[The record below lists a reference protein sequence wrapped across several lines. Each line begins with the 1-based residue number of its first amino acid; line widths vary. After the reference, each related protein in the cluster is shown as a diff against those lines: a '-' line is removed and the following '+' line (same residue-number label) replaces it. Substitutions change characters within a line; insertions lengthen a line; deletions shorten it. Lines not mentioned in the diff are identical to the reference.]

1 MREIQSI
8 NNGWAFHKGD
18 TRHHKIPK
26 KVKKGWE
33 SVNLPHTWNA
43 MDGQDGG
50 FDYFRSC
57 CWYFKELEILP
68 KNNEEIYLEIPAASL
83 SAEVYINGTHV
94 CTHKGGFSIFRV
106 HLTPYIN
113 PKKATKIAICT
124 DNSESKEVYPQTADF
139 TFFGGLY
146 RGVNIITVNHAHFDL
161 EYEGGCGVAVTPK
174 LNADGSADISIE
186 SFVKNADD
194 CRIQYRIENTVIEGK
209 KAALH
214 IDNPHLWNG
223 RIDPYLY
230 TLDAQIVKN
239 NIVIDNVTVK
249 FGIRSFHID
258 ADKGFFLNGKPYPLH
273 GVSRHQDRKD
283 MGWAIT
289 EKEHKEDMELIAE
302 LGANTIRLAHYQHS
316 QYFCDLCDEYGMIVW
331 AEIPF
336 ISAFLKTS
344 EARENTLSQMK
355 ELIIQNYNHPSI
367 VCWGIANEITIGGE
381 DPDLIENLNA
391 LNDLCHSLDS
401 TRPTT
406 MAQLTMLEMD
416 SPLNKITD
424 ILSYNHYFGW
434 YMGNVNDNGPWF
446 DKFHELNPEICLGVS
461 EYGCEGI
468 LQYHNDNPQM
478 QDYSEEYQAYYH
490 EKMLET
496 FSTRP
501 YLWSTHVWNM
511 FDFASD
517 MRDEGGVKGMNNKGL
532 VTFDR
537 KIKKDS
543 FFVYKA
549 YWSNEKFVHLCGSR
563 YVNRPTEKTDIKI
576 YSNCNEI
583 TLYVNGEEK
592 SKQACD
598 KIVVFKD
605 IEIQNGENTI
615 KAVCGELS
623 DEMVIH
629 RVSEPDESYVLK
641 TADAGNSG
649 SNWFDTLET
658 DGEELQFP
666 EGYFSIKDKIGDIM
680 KVPEGEKFINE
691 MIEKITAEMGMN
703 ISKGMM
709 NMAKG
714 FTIEKVFDMAGSRV
728 PEKVK
733 PWINSKLNQIKKN

>member
-1 MREIQSI
+1 MRKVQAI
-8 NNGWAFHKGD
+8 NGGWAFHKGD
-18 TRHHKIPK
+18 TKRHKIPK

-33 SVNLPHTWNA
+33 AVELPHTWNA
-43 MDGQDGG
+43 LDGQDGG
-50 FDYFRSC
+50 FDYYRGA
-57 CWYFKELEILP
+57 CWYFKELDIFP

-83 SAEVYINGTHV
+83 TAEVYINGNAV
-94 CTHKGGFSIFRV
+94 CTHKGGFSTFRV
-106 HLTPYIN
+106 NITPYLN
-113 PKKATKIAICT
+113 PKKATKIAICVS
-124 DNSESKEVYPQTADF
+124 NSENKEVYPQTADF

-146 RGVNIITVNHAHFDL
+146 RGVNLISVDKAHFDL
-161 EYEGGCGVAVTPK
+161 DYEGGCGVSVTPE
-174 LNADGSADISIE
+174 LNEDGSADIDIE
-186 SFVKNADD
+186 AFVKNAEG
-194 CRIQYRIENTVIEGK
+194 CRIQYRVENAVVDGE
-209 KAALH
+209 KATLH
-214 IDNPHLWNG
+214 IENPHLWNG
-223 RIDPYLY
+223 RMDPYLY

-239 NIVIDNVTVK
+239 NIVIDNVSVK

-258 ADKGFFLNGKPYPLH
+258 AEKGFFLNGKPYPLH
-273 GVSRHQDRKD
+273 GVSRHQDRQD

-302 LGANTIRLAHYQHS
+302 LGANTIRLAHYQHN
-316 QYFCDLCDEYGMIVW
+316 QYFYDLCDEYGMIVW

-336 ISAFLKTS
+336 ISAFMNTP
-344 EARENTLSQMK
+344 EAKENTLSQMK

-367 VCWGIANEITIGGE
+367 ICWGIANEITIGGE
-381 DPDLIENLNA
+381 DPALVDNLNA
-391 LNDLCHSLDS
+391 LNDLCHQLDS

-406 MAQLTMLEMD
+406 MAQLTMVEMN

-434 YMGNVNDNGPWF
+434 YMGSVEDNAVWI
-446 DKFHELNPEICLGVS
+446 DKFHQLNPTICLGIS
-461 EYGCEGI
+461 EYGSEGI
-468 LQYHNDNPQM
+468 LKYHNDNPQM

-490 EKMLET
+490 EEMLKT
-496 FSTRP
+496 FAERP

-517 MRDEGGVKGMNNKGL
+517 MRDEGGVKGRNNKGL

-549 YWSNEKFVHLCGSR
+549 YWSDEKFVHLCGSR
-563 YVNRPTEKTDIKI
+563 YVNRPTEKTDIKV
-576 YSNCNEI
+576 YSNCDEI

-592 SKQACD
+592 AKESCD

-605 IEIQNGENTI
+605 VELTDGENTI
-615 KAVCGELS
+615 KAVCGELA
-623 DEMVIH
+623 DEMIIN

-641 TADAGNSG
+641 ISEAGNSG
-649 SNWFDTLET
+649 TNWFDTLEA
-658 DGEELQFP
+658 DSEELQFP
-666 EGYFSIKDKIGDIM
+666 EGYFSIKDKLGEIM
-680 KVPEGEKFINE
+680 KNPEGEKFINE
-691 MIEKITAEMGMN
+691 MVEKITTEMGMN

-728 PEKVK
+728 PAKVK
-733 PWINSKLNQIKKN
+733 PWVNNKLNQIKK